1 MFAIFQGELEARK
14 SLKAFFLQPKLDIL
28 RNVFSFLKFCIKG
41 PIVYYIQGGVGEG
54 GGKRGF
60 TIFEEAWFWEL
71 NFENAQ
77 NVRGVEILRHRTCQ
91 SI

>member
-54 GGKRGF
+54 GGGREDLQFSKRLDFGSS
-60 TIFEEAWFWEL
+60 
-71 NFENAQ
+71 
-77 NVRGVEILRHRTCQ
+77 ILKMRRM
-91 SI
+91 